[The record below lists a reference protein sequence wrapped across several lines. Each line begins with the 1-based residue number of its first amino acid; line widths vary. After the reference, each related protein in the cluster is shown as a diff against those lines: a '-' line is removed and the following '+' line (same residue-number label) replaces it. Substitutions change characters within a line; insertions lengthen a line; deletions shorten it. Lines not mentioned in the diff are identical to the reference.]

1 MIRAMSM
8 VFGLSLVLAV
18 GCGPAAQDQGGAAS
32 SDITTKEEQQ
42 ALTPEGVMADLRAGN
57 ERFVAGTLTDR
68 DYIAQMKATAS
79 GQYPKAAVLSCLDS
93 RVPVEIVLDQGIGD
107 LFVGRVA
114 GNIDDDAMLGSFEF
128 ATAIAGA
135 KLLLVLGHS
144 ECGAVKGSI
153 DREAVKSLNLEKLN
167 HLLDDINP
175 AVEAA
180 LRPDEERTS
189 ANKDLVARA
198 VRENVQMTIDRIRE
212 KSPDLV
218 AMEKDGKIKIVG
230 GIYDLAT
237 GKISWM

>member
-107 LFVGRVA
+107 LFVGDHHHRFALGIGHLDLLETLTESGIVEGGGA
-114 GNIDDDAMLGSFEF
+114 TFLVSCFGN
-128 ATAIAGA
+128 
-135 KLLLVLGHS
+135 
-144 ECGAVKGSI
+144 
-153 DREAVKSLNLEKLN
+153 
-167 HLLDDINP
+167 
-175 AVEAA
+175 
-180 LRPDEERTS
+180 
-189 ANKDLVARA
+189 
-198 VRENVQMTIDRIRE
+198 DRIEPR
-212 KSPDLV
+212 
-218 AMEKDGKIKIVG
+218 
-230 GIYDLAT
+230 
-237 GKISWM
+237 